1 MERKA
6 QFGGKFNNMI
16 SITKILDEGF
26 QLYKRCFV
34 YILPLVLTDAI
45 LAVLIN
51 ILIPLQAETPE
62 ALLNIIQ
69 ENAAYFILYMVI
81 IFILYSA
88 IFYRMNAIYNQ
99 SDINNLTALQEG
111 LRKGLAIILAA
122 MIYFFLVFIGLM
134 IIIPG
139 VILLVSLALFTP
151 LIIVENA
158 SPFEGLQRS
167 HQMIWKNWW
176 AVASILSIS
185 LLIVMSASMLSG
197 SIIQIIFTNS
207 LSEEQLIQLM
217 QFVSLTVDKFVSPFF
232 YAVLLLLYY
241 ELKGEVKPKNQEGFI
256 A

>member
-1 MERKA
+1 MERKE
-6 QFGGKFNNMI
+6 QSGEKFNNMI
-16 SITKILDEGF
+16 STTKILDEGF
-26 QLYKRCFV
+26 QLYKRCLP

-88 IFYRMNAIYNQ
+88 IFSRMNAIYNQ

-111 LRKGLAIILAA
+111 FRKGLAIILAA

-167 HQMIWKNWW
+167 HQMIWKNWLT
-176 AVASILSIS
+176 VASILSIS
-185 LLIVMSASMLSG
+185 LLIVMSVTMLSS
-197 SIIQIIFTNS
+197 SIIQIIFSNS

-241 ELKGEVKPKNQEGFI
+241 ELKGEEKPKNQDGFI